1 MEDQAPTDT
10 HSQETVKKTVEAIL
24 RLMGFTNVSILLRQH
39 TEEDP
44 LTVAI
49 STSDAGVLI
58 GERGANLRAFE
69 YITKLVV
76 RKLIPDA
83 PRFIVDVNNYREER
97 IAELKEY
104 THTIASRVGREHA
117 EIEMEPMSSYER
129 RVVHTELASRPDITT
144 ESRGE
149 GAERRVVVKPL

>member
-1 MEDQAPTDT
+1 MEEGTNTGPR
-10 HSQETVKKTVEAIL
+10 SQETVRKTVEAIL
-24 RLMGFTNVSILLRQH
+24 HLMGFTNVLVSLR
-39 TEEDP
+39 ENAPEDP
-44 LTVAI
+44 MTVAV

-58 GERGANLRAFE
+58 GERGANLRALE

-97 IAELKEY
+97 IAELKDY
-104 THTIASRVGREHA
+104 ARTIASRVGRERV
-117 EIEMEPMSSYER
+117 EVEMEPMSSYER
-129 RVVHTELASRPDITT
+129 RVVHTELTSRPDVAT

-149 GAERRVVVKPL
+149 GLERRVVVKPL